1 MAEKMAERIAEILKE
16 PNFQTA
22 EKALTDFCGPMDG
35 EFRNL
40 LVDIIVAAH
49 LPAGVWQGYDLEL
62 SRFTQNEL
70 QEYQALLEEIRSYP
84 IAPINKAK
92 ISDFL
97 WVVENDFSNAKIAET
112 AYYEHLKNTGAFA
125 DHIMAINRI
134 LFISKKIRSKEIN
147 EEVRKNLLIK
157 VLEEYD
163 NSSHAKIGYL
173 IKTAMEEKVDTGY
186 LIPYVENILKTYDD
200 NSCDAP
206 LIGKFCD
213 LLEELYCR
221 KNNWQKRQK
230 KKCIT
235 EPKLIAIR
243 RRKIQAIR
251 MEAEYAGA
259 SSKGNLMRKI
269 HYLKEVIQLLKT
281 IQGTEEERKALL
293 QEIAQIEEASL
304 SEMMVWSDKQ
314 DASGIVKE
322 LFRQLED
329 LDKEEALCYFAS
341 FLPIPVREKVKNQV
355 LNRTGILNTIFPA
368 AILGKGGKLIAKSRP
383 VKKPDGT
390 IDEGALKDNM
400 ERTAAMEMDY
410 FAQIL
415 VRNTFEYIRSRF
427 VIEESD
433 VKKIVDVSCAIPEG
447 RKESYTKGLMFGFSG
462 DFLTALSILI
472 PQIENAVRYLAVEC
486 GEPVYNMNEEGI
498 EEVKPMHAVLELEGV
513 KESLDEDLI
522 FALNTIFCSK
532 FGFNMRNN
540 VAHGMLDDQAF
551 QSFKALYIWWFALK
565 FCYLFC
571 GKLQEENR
579 SKINKKLKQLM
590 EKKDNMDEN

>member
-40 LVDIIVAAH
+40 LVDIIVDRWIDTPKDVPFSYARSI
-49 LPAGVWQGYDLEL
+49 WNRKDINRE
-62 SRFTQNEL
+62 
-70 QEYQALLEEIRSYP
+70 EYQALLEKIRSYP

-112 AYYEHLKNTGAFA
+112 AYCEHLKNTGAFA

-134 LFISKKIRSKEIN
+134 LFISKKMRS
-147 EEVRKNLLIK
+147 
-157 VLEEYD
+157 
-163 NSSHAKIGYL
+163 
-173 IKTAMEEKVDTGY
+173 
-186 LIPYVENILKTYDD
+186 
-200 NSCDAP
+200 
-206 LIGKFCD
+206 
-213 LLEELYCR
+213 
-221 KNNWQKRQK
+221 
-230 KKCIT
+230 
-235 EPKLIAIR
+235 
-243 RRKIQAIR
+243 
-251 MEAEYAGA
+251 
-259 SSKGNLMRKI
+259 
-269 HYLKEVIQLLKT
+269 
-281 IQGTEEERKALL
+281 
-293 QEIAQIEEASL
+293 
-304 SEMMVWSDKQ
+304 
-314 DASGIVKE
+314 
-322 LFRQLED
+322 
-329 LDKEEALCYFAS
+329 
-341 FLPIPVREKVKNQV
+341 
-355 LNRTGILNTIFPA
+355 
-368 AILGKGGKLIAKSRP
+368 
-383 VKKPDGT
+383 
-390 IDEGALKDNM
+390 KDNM

-472 PQIENAVRYLAVEC
+472 PQLENAVRYLAVEC

-498 EEVKPMHAVLELEGV
+498 EEIKTMHAVLELEGV

-565 FCYLFC
+565 FCYLYC

-579 SKINKKLKQLM
+579 SKVNKKLKQLM
-590 EKKDNMDEN
+590 EKKNKELS

>member
-1 MAEKMAERIAEILKE
+1 MAEKMAEQIAEILKG

-22 EKALTDFCGPMDG
+22 EKALTDFCGTMDG

-40 LVDIIVAAH
+40 LVDIIVERWIDTPKDVPFSYARSI
-49 LPAGVWQGYDLEL
+49 WNRKDINRE
-62 SRFTQNEL
+62 
-70 QEYQALLEEIRSYP
+70 EYQALLEEIRSYP

-112 AYYEHLKNTGAFA
+112 AYCEHLKNTGAFA

-134 LFISKKIRSKEIN
+134 LFISKKMRS
-147 EEVRKNLLIK
+147 
-157 VLEEYD
+157 
-163 NSSHAKIGYL
+163 
-173 IKTAMEEKVDTGY
+173 
-186 LIPYVENILKTYDD
+186 
-200 NSCDAP
+200 
-206 LIGKFCD
+206 
-213 LLEELYCR
+213 
-221 KNNWQKRQK
+221 
-230 KKCIT
+230 
-235 EPKLIAIR
+235 
-243 RRKIQAIR
+243 
-251 MEAEYAGA
+251 
-259 SSKGNLMRKI
+259 
-269 HYLKEVIQLLKT
+269 
-281 IQGTEEERKALL
+281 
-293 QEIAQIEEASL
+293 
-304 SEMMVWSDKQ
+304 
-314 DASGIVKE
+314 
-322 LFRQLED
+322 
-329 LDKEEALCYFAS
+329 
-341 FLPIPVREKVKNQV
+341 
-355 LNRTGILNTIFPA
+355 
-368 AILGKGGKLIAKSRP
+368 
-383 VKKPDGT
+383 
-390 IDEGALKDNM
+390 KDNM

-498 EEVKPMHAVLELEGV
+498 EEIKTMHAVLELEGV

-565 FCYLFC
+565 FCYLYC

-579 SKINKKLKQLM
+579 SKVNKKLKQLM
-590 EKKDNMDEN
+590 EKKNKELS

>member
-1 MAEKMAERIAEILKE
+1 M
-16 PNFQTA
+16 
-22 EKALTDFCGPMDG
+22 
-35 EFRNL
+35 
-40 LVDIIVAAH
+40 
-49 LPAGVWQGYDLEL
+49 
-62 SRFTQNEL
+62 
-70 QEYQALLEEIRSYP
+70 
-84 IAPINKAK
+84 
-92 ISDFL
+92 
-97 WVVENDFSNAKIAET
+97 
-112 AYYEHLKNTGAFA
+112 
-125 DHIMAINRI
+125 
-134 LFISKKIRSKEIN
+134 
-147 EEVRKNLLIK
+147 
-157 VLEEYD
+157 
-163 NSSHAKIGYL
+163 
-173 IKTAMEEKVDTGY
+173 
-186 LIPYVENILKTYDD
+186 
-200 NSCDAP
+200 
-206 LIGKFCD
+206 
-213 LLEELYCR
+213 
-221 KNNWQKRQK
+221 
-230 KKCIT
+230 
-235 EPKLIAIR
+235 
-243 RRKIQAIR
+243 
-251 MEAEYAGA
+251 
-259 SSKGNLMRKI
+259 
-269 HYLKEVIQLLKT
+269 
-281 IQGTEEERKALL
+281 

-383 VKKPDGT
+383 VKKHDGT

-486 GEPVYNMNEEGI
+486 GEPVYNMNEEG
-498 EEVKPMHAVLELEGV
+498 V

-579 SKINKKLKQLM
+579 SKINKKLKPLM
-590 EKKDNMDEN
+590 EKNKKL

>member
-1 MAEKMAERIAEILKE
+1 MAEKMAEQIAEILKG

-40 LVDIIVAAH
+40 LVDIIVERWIDTPKDVPFSYARSIWNRKDINRE
-49 LPAGVWQGYDLEL
+49 G
-62 SRFTQNEL
+62 
-70 QEYQALLEEIRSYP
+70 YQALLEEIRSYP

-221 KNNWQKRQK
+221 KNNWQK

-355 LNRTGILNTIFPA
+355 LNRTGILHTIFPA

-427 VIEESD
+427 VIEE
-433 VKKIVDVSCAIPEG
+433 
-447 RKESYTKGLMFGFSG
+447 
-462 DFLTALSILI
+462 ALSILI

>member
-1 MAEKMAERIAEILKE
+1 MHRSLVSFVICWKNSIA
-16 PNFQTA
+16 
-22 EKALTDFCGPMDG
+22 
-35 EFRNL
+35 
-40 LVDIIVAAH
+40 
-49 LPAGVWQGYDLEL
+49 
-62 SRFTQNEL
+62 
-70 QEYQALLEEIRSYP
+70 
-84 IAPINKAK
+84 
-92 ISDFL
+92 
-97 WVVENDFSNAKIAET
+97 
-112 AYYEHLKNTGAFA
+112 
-125 DHIMAINRI
+125 
-134 LFISKKIRSKEIN
+134 
-147 EEVRKNLLIK
+147 
-157 VLEEYD
+157 
-163 NSSHAKIGYL
+163 
-173 IKTAMEEKVDTGY
+173 
-186 LIPYVENILKTYDD
+186 
-200 NSCDAP
+200 
-206 LIGKFCD
+206 
-213 LLEELYCR
+213 R
-221 KNNWQKRQK
+221 KNNWQK

-235 EPKLIAIR
+235 EPTLIAIR
-243 RRKIQAIR
+243 RRKIQAVR

-341 FLPIPVREKVKNQV
+341 FLPIPEREKVKNQV

-433 VKKIVDVSCAIPEG
+433 VK
-447 RKESYTKGLMFGFSG
+447 RL
-462 DFLTALSILI
+462 
-472 PQIENAVRYLAVEC
+472 
-486 GEPVYNMNEEGI
+486 
-498 EEVKPMHAVLELEGV
+498 
-513 KESLDEDLI
+513 
-522 FALNTIFCSK
+522 
-532 FGFNMRNN
+532 
-540 VAHGMLDDQAF
+540 
-551 QSFKALYIWWFALK
+551 
-565 FCYLFC
+565 
-571 GKLQEENR
+571 
-579 SKINKKLKQLM
+579 
-590 EKKDNMDEN
+590 

>member
-1 MAEKMAERIAEILKE
+1 
-16 PNFQTA
+16 
-22 EKALTDFCGPMDG
+22 
-35 EFRNL
+35 
-40 LVDIIVAAH
+40 
-49 LPAGVWQGYDLEL
+49 
-62 SRFTQNEL
+62 
-70 QEYQALLEEIRSYP
+70 
-84 IAPINKAK
+84 
-92 ISDFL
+92 
-97 WVVENDFSNAKIAET
+97 
-112 AYYEHLKNTGAFA
+112 
-125 DHIMAINRI
+125 
-134 LFISKKIRSKEIN
+134 
-147 EEVRKNLLIK
+147 
-157 VLEEYD
+157 
-163 NSSHAKIGYL
+163 
-173 IKTAMEEKVDTGY
+173 MEEKVDTGY

-221 KNNWQKRQK
+221 KNNWQK

-243 RRKIQAIR
+243 RRKIQAVR

-368 AILGKGGKLIAKSRP
+368 AILGKGGKLIAKSGP

-415 VRNTFEYIRSRF
+415 VSNTFEYIRSRF
-427 VIEESD
+427 LIEESD
-433 VKKIVDVSCAIPEG
+433 IKKIVDVSCAIPEG

-472 PQIENAVRYLAVEC
+472 PQIE
-486 GEPVYNMNEEGI
+486 GI
-498 EEVKPMHAVLELEGV
+498 EEIKSMHAVLELEGV

>member
-1 MAEKMAERIAEILKE
+1 MAEKMAEQIAKILKE

-22 EKALTDFCGPMDG
+22 EKALTDFCGPMDE

-40 LVDIIVAAH
+40 LVDIIVERWIDTPKDVPFSYARSI
-49 LPAGVWQGYDLEL
+49 WNRKDINRE
-62 SRFTQNEL
+62 
-70 QEYQALLEEIRSYP
+70 EYQALLEEIRSYP

-112 AYYEHLKNTGAFA
+112 AYCEHLKNTGAFA

-134 LFISKKIRSKEIN
+134 LFISKKIRS
-147 EEVRKNLLIK
+147 
-157 VLEEYD
+157 
-163 NSSHAKIGYL
+163 
-173 IKTAMEEKVDTGY
+173 
-186 LIPYVENILKTYDD
+186 
-200 NSCDAP
+200 
-206 LIGKFCD
+206 
-213 LLEELYCR
+213 
-221 KNNWQKRQK
+221 
-230 KKCIT
+230 
-235 EPKLIAIR
+235 
-243 RRKIQAIR
+243 
-251 MEAEYAGA
+251 
-259 SSKGNLMRKI
+259 
-269 HYLKEVIQLLKT
+269 
-281 IQGTEEERKALL
+281 
-293 QEIAQIEEASL
+293 
-304 SEMMVWSDKQ
+304 
-314 DASGIVKE
+314 
-322 LFRQLED
+322 
-329 LDKEEALCYFAS
+329 
-341 FLPIPVREKVKNQV
+341 
-355 LNRTGILNTIFPA
+355 
-368 AILGKGGKLIAKSRP
+368 
-383 VKKPDGT
+383 
-390 IDEGALKDNM
+390 KDNM

-498 EEVKPMHAVLELEGV
+498 EEIKTMHAVLELEGV

>member
-1 MAEKMAERIAEILKE
+1 MAEKMAEQIAEILKE

-40 LVDIIVAAH
+40 LVDIIVERWIDTPKDVPFSYARSI
-49 LPAGVWQGYDLEL
+49 WNRKDINKE
-62 SRFTQNEL
+62 
-70 QEYQALLEEIRSYP
+70 EYQALLEEIRSYP

-200 NSCDAP
+200 NSCDTP

-221 KNNWQKRQK
+221 KNNWQ

-355 LNRTGILNTIFPA
+355 LNRTGILN
-368 AILGKGGKLIAKSRP
+368 K
-383 VKKPDGT
+383 
-390 IDEGALKDNM
+390 
-400 ERTAAMEMDY
+400 
-410 FAQIL
+410 
-415 VRNTFEYIRSRF
+415 
-427 VIEESD
+427 
-433 VKKIVDVSCAIPEG
+433 
-447 RKESYTKGLMFGFSG
+447 
-462 DFLTALSILI
+462 
-472 PQIENAVRYLAVEC
+472 
-486 GEPVYNMNEEGI
+486 EGI
-498 EEVKPMHAVLELEGV
+498 EEIKSMHAVLELEGV

>member
-1 MAEKMAERIAEILKE
+1 MAEKMAERISEILKGS
-16 PNFQTA
+16 NFQTA
-22 EKALTDFCGPMDG
+22 EKALTDFCGTMDG

-40 LVDIIVAAH
+40 LVDIIVERWIDTPKDVPFSYARSI
-49 LPAGVWQGYDLEL
+49 WNRKDINRE
-62 SRFTQNEL
+62 
-70 QEYQALLEEIRSYP
+70 EYQALLEEIRSYP

-112 AYYEHLKNTGAFA
+112 AYCEHLKNTGAFA

-221 KNNWQKRQK
+221 KNNWQK

-243 RRKIQAIR
+243 RRKIQAVR

-269 HYLKEVIQLLKT
+269 HNLKEVIQLLKT

-368 AILGKGGKLIAKSRP
+368 AILGKGGKLIAKSGP

-415 VRNTFEYIRSRF
+415 VRNTF
-427 VIEESD
+427 
-433 VKKIVDVSCAIPEG
+433 
-447 RKESYTKGLMFGFSG
+447 
-462 DFLTALSILI
+462 
-472 PQIENAVRYLAVEC
+472 
-486 GEPVYNMNEEGI
+486 
-498 EEVKPMHAVLELEGV
+498 
-513 KESLDEDLI
+513 
-522 FALNTIFCSK
+522 
-532 FGFNMRNN
+532 
-540 VAHGMLDDQAF
+540 
-551 QSFKALYIWWFALK
+551 
-565 FCYLFC
+565 
-571 GKLQEENR
+571 
-579 SKINKKLKQLM
+579 
-590 EKKDNMDEN
+590 

>member
-40 LVDIIVAAH
+40 LVDIIVERWIDTPKDVPFSYARSI
-49 LPAGVWQGYDLEL
+49 WNRKDINRE
-62 SRFTQNEL
+62 
-70 QEYQALLEEIRSYP
+70 EYQALLEEIRSYP

-112 AYYEHLKNTGAFA
+112 AYCEHLKNTGAFA

-134 LFISKKIRSKEIN
+134 LFISKKMRS
-147 EEVRKNLLIK
+147 
-157 VLEEYD
+157 
-163 NSSHAKIGYL
+163 
-173 IKTAMEEKVDTGY
+173 
-186 LIPYVENILKTYDD
+186 
-200 NSCDAP
+200 
-206 LIGKFCD
+206 
-213 LLEELYCR
+213 
-221 KNNWQKRQK
+221 
-230 KKCIT
+230 
-235 EPKLIAIR
+235 
-243 RRKIQAIR
+243 
-251 MEAEYAGA
+251 
-259 SSKGNLMRKI
+259 
-269 HYLKEVIQLLKT
+269 
-281 IQGTEEERKALL
+281 
-293 QEIAQIEEASL
+293 
-304 SEMMVWSDKQ
+304 
-314 DASGIVKE
+314 
-322 LFRQLED
+322 
-329 LDKEEALCYFAS
+329 
-341 FLPIPVREKVKNQV
+341 
-355 LNRTGILNTIFPA
+355 
-368 AILGKGGKLIAKSRP
+368 
-383 VKKPDGT
+383 
-390 IDEGALKDNM
+390 KDNM

-498 EEVKPMHAVLELEGV
+498 EEIKTMHAVLELEGV

-565 FCYLFC
+565 FCYLYC

-579 SKINKKLKQLM
+579 SKVNKKLKQLM
-590 EKKDNMDEN
+590 EKKNKELS